1 MEILRCCFAIRVLIS
16 KSSCRQVLGAQSVE
30 FPKPFRSVHQFGDGF
45 DKTANGETVPNVQ
58 SRCVDANENLVLSG
72 AGFGKVRDFQHV
84 WRTVSRGVDGF
95 HEVL

>member
-1 MEILRCCFAIRVLIS
+1 M
-16 KSSCRQVLGAQSVE
+16 LGAESVE

-45 DKTANGETVPNVQ
+45 DKTANGETVSNVQ

-72 AGFGKVRDFQHV
+72 DEFGKVRDFQRV
-84 WRTVSRGVDGF
+84 WWTVSRGVDGF